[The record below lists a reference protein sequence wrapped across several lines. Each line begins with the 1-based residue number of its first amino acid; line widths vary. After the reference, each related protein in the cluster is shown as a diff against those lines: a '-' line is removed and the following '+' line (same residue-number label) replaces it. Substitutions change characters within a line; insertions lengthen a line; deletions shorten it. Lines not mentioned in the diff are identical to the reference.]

1 MKTKGNLVVRY
12 ASGGVGKQLVAKT
25 WKGRPY
31 LASYPYF
38 PENRE
43 FSEKQI
49 KHQERF
55 RMATSY
61 AKGIIREG
69 LVPEVYERIA
79 DRKRLTVYNVAIKDF
94 FHTPEVMYID
104 LQDYT
109 GKAGEEI
116 LIGALDDVDV
126 MSVHVV
132 FRRGEEIVEEGEAV
146 KDEYNLVAWR
156 YTTQKDNGI
165 EGTVVEA
172 YAEDRPGN
180 VTKGEVEL

>member
-1 MKTKGNLVVRY
+1 MKTKGNLIVKY
-12 ASGGVGKQLVAKT
+12 ASGGVGKQLIAKT

-31 LASYPYF
+31 LASYPVF

-49 KHQERF
+49 AHQMRF
-55 RMATSY
+55 RQATSY
-61 AKGIIREG
+61 AKWLVDSGE
-69 LVPEVYERIA
+69 VPEIYEA
-79 DRKRLTVYNVAIKDF
+79 KAERKRLTVYNIAIKDF
-94 FHTPEVMYID
+94 FNAPDVYSID

-116 LIGALDDVDV
+116 LVSALDDVEV
-126 MSVHVV
+126 MAVHVILRKDDEV
-132 FRRGEEIVEEGEAV
+132 VEEGDAEKDKYNAAV
-146 KDEYNLVAWR
+146 WR

-180 VTKGEVEL
+180 VTRGEVEI